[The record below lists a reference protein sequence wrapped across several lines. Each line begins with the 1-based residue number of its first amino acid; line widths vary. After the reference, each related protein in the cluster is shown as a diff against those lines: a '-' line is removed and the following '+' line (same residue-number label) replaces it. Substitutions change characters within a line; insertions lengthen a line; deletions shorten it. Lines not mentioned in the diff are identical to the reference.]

1 MRLTSITRRTLLAA
15 AATLVAG
22 SAWAQAAWPSK
33 PITLIVPF
41 LPEGPLTWSRASWAR
56 SWQTAWVNL

>member
-22 SAWAQAAWPSK
+22 SAWAQAAWPSV
-33 PITLIVPF
+33 L
-41 LPEGPLTWSRASWAR
+41 SR
-56 SWQTAWVNL
+56 